1 MDTYEATKIVLS
13 RIQSLDP
20 ENASRITGY
29 ILIQDQGEKE
39 MIRLA
44 FSPESV
50 LVSYVNQAKACLGIP
65 ISNTSCST
73 PSTPSS
79 PSPFSNNT
87 TNNTNNNS
95 SNSSRPNPFSQSSP
109 RIVIPTS
116 SRFHLNNHPVSPSPS
131 SPWSARS
138 SGSRSAS
145 YAAVVNGGSTNTA
158 SGSSNSSLTL
168 PFYPNNNG
176 DLSSDE
182 FGNIQVQDQLSF
194 LDESLDPIVSPSG
207 RSDSVLFPYGNC
219 DDSAVA
225 ASHHHHHHHQQL
237 HRRSCSVNDVF
248 LGGGGED
255 GGGGGNGGFGWR
267 PCLYFARGFC
277 KNGTSCKFLHN
288 GGGGFGGGDSSPDGV
303 GPMVGSPGKIDGFDE
318 LFRLKAIQQQR
329 FAAAQQLMAS
339 GAPPPPF
346 AYNKCMNFLN
356 ENQR

>member
-13 RIQSLDP
+13 RIQTLDP

-50 LVSYVNQAKACLGIP
+50 LVSYVNQAKVCLGIS
-65 ISNTSCST
+65 SNSCST

-79 PSPFSNNT
+79 PSPFSSNNPI
-87 TNNTNNNS
+87 
-95 SNSSRPNPFSQSSP
+95 SNSNNPNRPNPFSQASP
-109 RIVIPTS
+109 RIVIPNNT
-116 SRFHLNNHPVSPSPS
+116 RFHLNNPSSPS

-138 SGSRSAS
+138 SSSRSAS
-145 YAAVVNGGSTNTA
+145 YAAVVNGSTNTA
-158 SGSSNSSLTL
+158 SGSSNSSLSL
-168 PFYPNNNG
+168 PFYANNNS
-176 DLSSDE
+176 DLSDE

-194 LDESLDPIVSPSG
+194 LDESMDPIVSPSG

-219 DDSAVA
+219 EDNTA
-225 ASHHHHHHHQQL
+225 HHHQQL

-248 LGGGGED
+248 LGGED
-255 GGGGGNGGFGWR
+255 GGGGGGSSGFGWR

-277 KNGTSCKFLHN
+277 KNGSSCKFLHN
-288 GGGGFGGGDSSPDGV
+288 GGGFGEGDSSPDAV
-303 GPMVGSPGKIDGFDE
+303 GPMVGSPSKIGSFDE
-318 LFRLKAIQQQR
+318 LLRIKAIQQQR

-339 GAPPPPF
+339 GAPPPF
-346 AYNKCMNFLN
+346 AYSKCMNFLS
-356 ENQR
+356 ENQRYFVEISLSVYSHSRS